1 MRGHGRVA
9 QLVRALASHARG
21 PGFESLR
28 AHLAAASLSEAF
40 ASRAAAATGARM
52 AARSTLKST
61 LTTHATRDSS
71 DSGRA
76 CGAEPLF
83 QTDPRRRCTAPGAP
97 AVCPERVALARCSR
111 DPGRRCN
118 CAQRGLRIENGFEK
132 LRLHKPQAH
141 GNRCAQPLH
150 AGLTDWA
157 IHRYKAARQRFAH
170 SAIVTAAD
178 RPNIAIVLERL
189 SVSACV
195 DCNIAD
201 PLVLQFDDVQSK
213 PQLVSFLVRSWCS
226 PQRLMDE
233 LRTCDVRCANCQPSK
248 TAAEYFTCWLLGVG
262 WRRDRPSRGAGYRR
276 AHGDI
281 DGVAQSR
288 VRPPRTSRRS
298 RRSRSWAS
306 L

>member
-1 MRGHGRVA
+1 
-9 QLVRALASHARG
+9 
-21 PGFESLR
+21 
-28 AHLAAASLSEAF
+28 
-40 ASRAAAATGARM
+40 
-52 AARSTLKST
+52 
-61 LTTHATRDSS
+61 
-71 DSGRA
+71 
-76 CGAEPLF
+76 
-83 QTDPRRRCTAPGAP
+83 
-97 AVCPERVALARCSR
+97 VALARCSR

-118 CAQRGLRIENGFEK
+118 CAQRGLRIENGFEE

-141 GNRCAQPLH
+141 GNRCAQSLH

-195 DCNIAD
+195 DCDIAD
-201 PLVLQFDDVQSK
+201 PLVLQFDDVQSRT
-213 PQLVSFLVRSWCS
+213 QLVSFLVRSWCS

-262 WRRDRPSRGAGYRR
+262 WRRDRLSPGAGYRR
-276 AHGDI
+276 SDGDV
-281 DGVAQSR
+281 DGVAQWNASGAEDEVTVTPNEVLGEPLTNSGAALDVLR
-288 VRPPRTSRRS
+288 GMSDADLEWRATDLNRAALGRSIRRC
-298 RRSRSWAS
+298 RRWDSSWTRS
-306 L
+306 